1 MLDQLGTS
9 GTAVFFNHI
18 PGGCNVLYLDGHC
31 EFIRYPTKPPVNEA
45 VANIMSLFVVI

>member
-31 EFIRYPTKPPVNEA
+31 EFIRYPTKAPVNEA
-45 VANIMSLFVVI
+45 VANIMSLFVVT